1 MVDGFSQFSWF
12 HKFGPCPTSV
22 QVVQILK
29 KWFLEFGSPEFLR
42 VDSGPQFLGPFV
54 EFCEESSIT
63 IERASAYNPQSNGAA
78 ERNLGF

>member
-1 MVDGFSQFSWF
+1 M
-12 HKFGPCPTSV
+12 
-22 QVVQILK
+22 
-29 KWFLEFGSPEFLR
+29 EFGSPKFLR

-78 ERNLGF
+78 ERNLGILKKIA